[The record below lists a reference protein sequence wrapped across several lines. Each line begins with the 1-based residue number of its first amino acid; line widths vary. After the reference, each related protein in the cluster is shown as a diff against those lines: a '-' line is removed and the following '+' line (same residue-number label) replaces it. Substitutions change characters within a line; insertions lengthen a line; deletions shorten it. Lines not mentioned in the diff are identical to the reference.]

1 MDEFERSYEV
11 IRRVKRIKESM
22 HEGMSKLFKD
32 ANLTGPQG
40 MVVGILMRFGSL
52 KISDISQHMG
62 LSMSTVSGILDRLER
77 DDIILR
83 EKSDEDGRVILIRL
97 TDTFKQSSAETFSR
111 PGDIWGKSLNLAT
124 EEELQ
129 TILDALS
136 ILERLMQ
143 EAQEKRL

>member
-11 IRRVKRIKESM
+11 IRRIKKLKESM
-22 HEGMSKLFKD
+22 HDGMSKMFKE

-40 MVVGILMRFGSL
+40 MVVGILFRFGPL

-83 EKSDEDGRVILIRL
+83 EKSEEDGRVIIVKL
-97 TDTFKQSSAETFSR
+97 TEQFKKTSKLTFSKV
-111 PGDIWGKSLNLAT
+111 GDMWGKSLNLAT
-124 EEELQ
+124 EEEIE
-129 TILDALS
+129 TILNALT
-136 ILERLMQ
+136 IFERLIE
-143 EAQEKRL
+143 EAQQKRL